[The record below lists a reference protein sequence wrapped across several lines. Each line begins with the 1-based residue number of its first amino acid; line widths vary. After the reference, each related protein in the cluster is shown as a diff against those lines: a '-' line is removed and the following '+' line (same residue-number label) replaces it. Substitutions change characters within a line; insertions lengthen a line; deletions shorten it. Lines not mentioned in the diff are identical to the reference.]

1 VVHELVTGAGRGGN
15 AVTAAL
21 ARLGA
26 FASSV
31 EHDTLP
37 SAVRERVQLMLL
49 DVLGVTVAGARTP
62 ELRALA
68 AAWAPGAGPA
78 PVLGAGIATDPDAAA
93 WLNGVAACCL
103 ELDEGNKHAQ
113 GHPAAHVVFAAL
125 AQAASPGRAV
135 SGEDLLSAIVAGYEV
150 AVRFGRATRRRPD
163 LHTHGHWG
171 AAGAGAAA
179 ARLRGLPADGVAAAI
194 DAATGLVYA
203 TPWSV
208 VLAGSFVRNL
218 WAAGSNVSGLL
229 GARLA
234 AAGLSTAEGT
244 PARTLGEVV
253 GGFDP
258 APLTDGLGSRWDIA
272 GGYFKRHASCSYT
285 HPAADA
291 VLELRDRHGFA
302 AAEVS
307 GVQVDTHRLSMPLA
321 PLATGTRLAAMFSLP
336 YVVAAAARYGRL
348 GPEQFSAAARA
359 DPATLELAGRVQIR
373 QDAELDA
380 RLPVERAVR
389 VTVELADGHRY
400 TSERP
405 NPVGDADFH
414 PFGAAQMREKL
425 AGLIG
430 AGEVDRIA
438 GVVEALPAADDAAA
452 LLATLP

>member
-1 VVHELVTGAGRGGN
+1 MTGAGRGGN
-15 AVTAAL
+15 ATTAAL

-31 EHDTLP
+31 EYGALP
-37 SAVRERVQLMLL
+37 VAVRERVQLMLL
-49 DVLGVTVAGARTP
+49 DILGVTVAGARTP
-62 ELRALA
+62 ELRAFV

-78 PVLGAGIATDPDAAA
+78 SVLGAGIAADPDAAA

-125 AQAASPGRAV
+125 AQAASPGRRA

-150 AVRFGRATRRRPD
+150 AARFGRATRRRPD

-171 AAGAGAAA
+171 AAGAGAAV

-234 AAGLSTAEGT
+234 AAGLSSVEGT
-244 PARTLGEVV
+244 AARTLGEVV

-291 VLELRDRHGFA
+291 VLELRDRHGFSA
-302 AAEVS
+302 ADVS
-307 GVQVDTHRLSMPLA
+307 GMQVDTHGLSMPLA

-336 YVVAAAARYGRL
+336 YVVAAAARYGRV

-359 DPATLELAGRVQIR
+359 DPATLELAGRVRIR
-373 QDAELDA
+373 RDPELDA

-389 VTVELADGHRY
+389 VTVELADGRRY

-414 PFGAAQMREKL
+414 PFDAAQVREKL
-425 AGLIG
+425 TGLIG
-430 AGEVDRIA
+430 ARQVDRIA
-438 GVVEALPAADDAAA
+438 GVVQALPEADDAAA